1 MLVSIRPVSTLA
13 VWLLMWQINGDAVA
27 AVTLDFVLACRVF
40 GHRYRFQAEGTTMRW
55 TCQRGC
61 GAGGEKEYATADE
74 AARYAAA
81 FDREDRDEV
90 GRRAPFLGMFPLRMW
105 WTLRNK
111 RR

>member
-1 MLVSIRPVSTLA
+1 LA
-13 VWLLMWQINGDAVA
+13 LHSLAAHCVVNADARR
-27 AVTLDFVLACRVF
+27 AVTLDFVSSCRLF
-40 GHRYRFQAEGTTMRW
+40 GHRYRFRAEGATMRW

-61 GAGGEKEYATADE
+61 GAGGSKDYESAAE

-105 WTLRNK
+105 WTLRN
-111 RR
+111 RRR